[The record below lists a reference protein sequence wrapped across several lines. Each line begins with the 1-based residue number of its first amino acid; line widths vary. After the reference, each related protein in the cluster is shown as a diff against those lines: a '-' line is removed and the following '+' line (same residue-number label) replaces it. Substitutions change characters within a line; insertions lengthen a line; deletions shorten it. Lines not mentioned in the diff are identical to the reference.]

1 MQNCTENMSM
11 DFLGCTDYIYILG
24 LAIYYK
30 DVFLQQIYFFKL
42 KVYIERDSSIFRNGT

>member
-1 MQNCTENMSM
+1 MQNCTENMGM

-30 DVFLQQIYFFKL
+30 DFFFATNL
-42 KVYIERDSSIFRNGT
+42 FFQAESIH